1 MAHFH
6 GFTGG
11 KGGGSYANIVRE
23 KYRELDKYKSDVDES
38 KSLENFDL
46 VGRFKNAD
54 EVINYVEGE
63 FKNVIGCN
71 YMEQPKN
78 MRDPEKGRK
87 PLANLVV
94 TLPRELFDEWT
105 DGPTTKQVD
114 WYDEKT
120 DSVVKKEV
128 GLKTYERNTTP
139 EMREN
144 IRGFGAHVLDFLETQ
159 GFEKENILY
168 GMVHMDEGTPHVE
181 VGILC
186 KTQSMQSIKNADGKR
201 VKGAD
206 GKYLKAMRDTISYGN
221 AIPQKAKMRK
231 FHENF
236 DEYMAGVYG
245 KKGLILTG
253 ATKGNK
259 TAEEMREYRE
269 EQANINAQQVALRK
283 MREEAEN
290 AKQSAK
296 FSAQA
301 ELKGVMDSVKSY
313 SETVTAEVNAKSE
326 SVERASE
333 MLIARTRKM
342 VSSEVASMN
351 VQKSE
356 LASSESAIFSTSENV
371 ENTSLSVAMVSEN
384 VQSEKA
390 VQTAY
395 ASTLEHKEE
404 RLSATALALATKSA
418 EIEEKSLRADN
429 MLKKAEKEKAV
440 QTAYANTLAIT
451 SERLSATASALATRS
466 ETVEQRSIHVN
477 NVLKTATEEHEKAQE
492 HKAWVKTAL
501 ERFDSLR
508 EKANNYLSS
517 LKEWIKGEKEE
528 EEKENKRLISIAT
541 AAVMD
546 LEQSGAL
553 QSIADD
559 IRNKANEHMDNLE
572 TVVTTDPDDIAIDP
586 SQFETPEQAEKIDFS
601 QFEIKPKQNQRTL

>member
-23 KYRELDKYKSDVDES
+23 KYRELGKYKSDVDQS

-54 EVINYVEGE
+54 EVIDYVEDE
-63 FKNVIGCN
+63 FESIVGCE
-71 YMEQPKN
+71 YMKQPKN
-78 MRDPEKGRK
+78 MRDPNKGRK

-94 TLPRELFDEWT
+94 TLPRELFDAWT
-105 DGPTTKQVD
+105 DGPTTKEID

-120 DSVVKKEV
+120 DTVVKKEV
-128 GLKTYERNTTP
+128 GLKTYERNITP

-186 KTQSMQSIKNADGKR
+186 KAQSLQSVKDENGKR

-206 GKYLKAMRDTISYGN
+206 GKYLKAMQDTISYGN

-236 DEYMAGVYG
+236 DDYMAGVYG
-245 KKGLILTG
+245 KNGLILTG

-283 MREEAEN
+283 ARAEAEN
-290 AKQSAK
+290 AKQTAK
-296 FSAQA
+296 LSVQA
-301 ELKGVMDSVKSY
+301 ELKNVMDSVKAY

-333 MLIARTRKM
+333 TLVARTRELI
-342 VSSEVASMN
+342 SSEVASIN

-356 LASSESAIFSTSENV
+356 LASSESAIFSTSETV
-371 ENTSLSVAMVSEN
+371 MSTSLSVAMVSEN
-384 VQSEKA
+384 VQSEKV

-395 ASTLEHKEE
+395 AS
-404 RLSATALALATKSA
+404 ALAT
-418 EIEEKSLRADN
+418 
-429 MLKKAEKEKAV
+429 
-440 QTAYANTLAIT
+440 TG
-451 SERLSATASALATRS
+451 ERLSATASAVAMRS
-466 ETVEQRSIHVN
+466 ESVEQQSIQASN
-477 NVLKTATEEHEKAQE
+477 MLKSATEESKKAQE

-501 ERFDSLR
+501 ERFDGLR
-508 EKANNYLSS
+508 EKANSYLSN
-517 LKEWIKGEKEE
+517 LKDWIKGEKEE
-528 EEKENKRLISIAT
+528 EEKENKRIISLVT
-541 AAVMD
+541 AHIMD
-546 LEQSGAL
+546 MEQSGAL
-553 QSIADD
+553 KSIADAV
-559 IRNKANEHMDNLE
+559 REEAQEHMDNLE
-572 TVVTTDPDDIAIDP
+572 TVVSTDPNDIAIDP
-586 SQFETPEQAEKIDFS
+586 KQVETPEELDFS
-601 QFEIKPKQNQRTL
+601 QFEVKPKQNQRTF

>member
-23 KYRELDKYKSDVDES
+23 KFRELGKYKSDVDES

-63 FKNVIGCN
+63 FKDVIGCE

-78 MRDPEKGRK
+78 MRDPKKGRK

-120 DSVVKKEV
+120 DTVIKKEV
-128 GLKTYERNTTP
+128 GLKTYERNITP
-139 EMREN
+139 QMREN
-144 IRGFGAHVLDFLETQ
+144 IKGFGSHVLDFLESQ

-186 KTQSMQSIKNADGKR
+186 KAQSLQSVKGADGKR

-206 GKYLKAMRDTISYGN
+206 GKYLKAMQDTISYGN

-283 MREEAEN
+283 AREDAEN
-290 AKQSAK
+290 AKQNARLTV
-296 FSAQA
+296 QA
-301 ELKGVMDSVKSY
+301 ELKGVMDSVKTY

-326 SVERASE
+326 SIERTSE
-333 MLIARTRKM
+333 TLVARTRQLI
-342 VSSEVASMN
+342 SSEVSSLN

-371 ENTSLSVAMVSEN
+371 ENTSLSVTMVSEN
-384 VQSEKA
+384 VENEKA

-395 ASTLEHKEE
+395 ASTLATTGE
-404 RLSATALALATKSA
+404 RLNATASEVAMRSESVEQQSIQAS
-418 EIEEKSLRADN
+418 N
-429 MLKKAEKEKAV
+429 MLK
-440 QTAYANTLAIT
+440 
-451 SERLSATASALATRS
+451 S
-466 ETVEQRSIHVN
+466 
-477 NVLKTATEEHEKAQE
+477 ATEESKKAQE

-501 ERFDSLR
+501 ERFDGLR
-508 EKANNYLSS
+508 EKANSYLSN
-517 LKEWIKGEKEE
+517 LKDWIKGEKEE
-528 EEKENKRLISIAT
+528 EEKENKRIISLAT
-541 AAVMD
+541 AHIMD
-546 LEQSGAL
+546 MEQSGVL
-553 QSIADD
+553 KSIADSL
-559 IRNKANEHMDNLE
+559 KAEASEHMDNLE

-586 SQFETPEQAEKIDFS
+586 KQIEAPEELDFS
-601 QFEIKPKQNQRTL
+601 QFEVKPKQNQRTF

>member
-23 KYRELDKYKSDVDES
+23 KYRELGKYKSDVDES

-54 EVINYVEGE
+54 EVISHVEKE
-63 FKNVIGCN
+63 FESVVGCE
-71 YMEQPKN
+71 YMKQPKN
-78 MRDPEKGRK
+78 MRDPKKGRK

-94 TLPRELFDEWT
+94 TLPRELFDAWT
-105 DGPTTKQVD
+105 DGPTTKEID

-120 DSVVKKEV
+120 DTVVKKEV
-128 GLKTYERNTTP
+128 GLKTYERNITP

-144 IRGFGAHVLDFLETQ
+144 IKSFGAHVLDFLETQ

-186 KTQSMQSIKNADGKR
+186 KTQSMQSVKGEDGKR

-206 GKYLKAMRDTISYGN
+206 GKYLKAMQDTISYGN

-245 KKGLILTG
+245 KNGLILTG

-259 TAEEMREYRE
+259 TAEEMREYRA

-283 MREEAEN
+283 AREDAEN
-290 AKQSAK
+290 AKQNARLSV
-296 FSAQA
+296 QD

-326 SVERASE
+326 SIERASE
-333 MLIARTRKM
+333 TLITRTRKLI
-342 VSSEVASMN
+342 SSEVADMN
-351 VQKSE
+351 VRKSE
-356 LASSESAIFSTSENV
+356 LASSESAIFSTSEMLV
-371 ENTSLSVAMVSEN
+371 NTSLSVTMVSEN
-384 VQSEKA
+384 VENEKA

-395 ASTLEHKEE
+395 ASE
-404 RLSATALALATKSA
+404 LART
-418 EIEEKSLRADN
+418 D
-429 MLKKAEKEKAV
+429 
-440 QTAYANTLAIT
+440 
-451 SERLSATASALATRS
+451 ERLSATASALATRS
-466 ETVEQRSIHVN
+466 AEVEQKSLHAD
-477 NVLKTATEEHEKAQE
+477 NVLKQAEKEKAEAQE

-501 ERFDSLR
+501 ERFSGLR
-508 EKANNYLSS
+508 EKANSYLDS
-517 LKEWIKGEKEE
+517 LKDWIKGEKEE
-528 EEKENKRLISIAT
+528 EEKENKRIISIAT
-541 AAVMD
+541 AHIMD
-546 LEQSGAL
+546 MEQSGAL
-553 QSIADD
+553 KSIADAV
-559 IRNKANEHMDNLE
+559 REEAQEHMDNLE
-572 TVVTTDPDDIAIDP
+572 TVVSTDPNDIAIDP
-586 SQFETPEQAEKIDFS
+586 KQVETPEQAEELDFS
-601 QFEIKPKQNQRTL
+601 QFEVKPKQNQQTF

>member
-11 KGGGSYANIVRE
+11 KNGGSYANIVRE
-23 KYRELDKYKSDVDES
+23 KFRELDGYKSDVDKS

-46 VGRFKNAD
+46 VGRFKNAN
-54 EVINYVEGE
+54 EVIGYVEDE
-63 FKNVIGCN
+63 FESVIGCE
-71 YMEQPKN
+71 YMKQPKN
-78 MRDPEKGRK
+78 MRDPNKGRK

-105 DGPTTKQVD
+105 DGPTTKTVD

-120 DSVVKKEV
+120 DSVIKKEV
-128 GLKTYERNTTP
+128 GLKTYERNITP

-144 IRGFGAHVLDFLETQ
+144 IKGFGSHVLNFLESQ

-186 KTQSMQSIKNADGKR
+186 KTQSMQSVKGEDGKR

-206 GKYLKAMRDTISYGN
+206 GKYLKAMQDTISYGN

-231 FHENF
+231 FHEDF
-236 DEYMAGVYG
+236 DEYMADVYG

-259 TAEEMREYRE
+259 TAEEMREYRA
-269 EQANINAQQVALRK
+269 EQENINAQQVALRK
-283 MREEAEN
+283 AREDAEN
-290 AKQSAK
+290 AKQNARLTV
-296 FSAQA
+296 QA
-301 ELKGVMDSVKSY
+301 ELKDVMNSVKAY
-313 SETVTAEVNAKSE
+313 SETVTAEVDAKSE
-326 SVERASE
+326 SIERTSE
-333 MLIARTRKM
+333 TLVARTRQLI
-342 VSSEVASMN
+342 SSEVSSLN

-395 ASTLEHKEE
+395 ASELE
-404 RLSATALALATKSA
+404 RT
-418 EIEEKSLRADN
+418 D
-429 MLKKAEKEKAV
+429 
-440 QTAYANTLAIT
+440 
-451 SERLSATASALATRS
+451 ERLSATASALATRS
-466 ETVEQRSIHVN
+466 AEVEQKSLHADN
-477 NVLKTATEEHEKAQE
+477 MLKQAEKEKAEAQE

-501 ERFDSLR
+501 ERFAGLR
-508 EKANNYLSS
+508 EKANGYLDN
-517 LKEWIKGEKEE
+517 LKAWIKGEKEE
-528 EEKENKRLISIAT
+528 EEKENKRLISLAT
-541 AAVMD
+541 AHIMD
-546 LEQSGAL
+546 MEQSGAL
-553 QSIADD
+553 KSIADAV
-559 IRNKANEHMDNLE
+559 RKEAQEHMDNLE
-572 TVVTTDPDDIAIDP
+572 TVVSTEPNDIAIDP
-586 SQFETPEQAEKIDFS
+586 KQIETPEQAEQLDFS
-601 QFEIKPKQNQRTL
+601 QFEVKPKQNQQIL

>member
-23 KYRELDKYKSDVDES
+23 KYRELGKYKSDVDES

-54 EVINYVEGE
+54 EVINYVEDE
-63 FKNVIGCN
+63 FESVVGCK
-71 YMEQPKN
+71 YTEQAKN

-94 TLPRELFDEWT
+94 TLPRELFDQWT
-105 DGPTTKQVD
+105 DGPTTKTVD
-114 WYDEKT
+114 WYDQKT

-128 GLKTYERNTTP
+128 GLKTYERNITP

-144 IRGFGAHVLDFLETQ
+144 IRGFGAHVLDFLESQ

-186 KTQSMQSIKNADGKR
+186 KTQSMQSVKGEDGKR

-206 GKYLKAMRDTISYGN
+206 GKYLKAMQDTISYGN

-236 DEYMAGVYG
+236 DEYMANVYG

-269 EQANINAQQVALRK
+269 EQANINAQQVALCK
-283 MREEAEN
+283 AREDTEN
-290 AKQSAK
+290 AKQNARLTV
-296 FSAQA
+296 QT
-301 ELKGVMDSVKSY
+301 ELKGVMDSVKTY
-313 SETVTAEVNAKSE
+313 SETVTAEISAKSE

-333 MLIARTRKM
+333 TLITRTRKLI
-342 VSSEVASMN
+342 SSEVSRMN
-351 VQKSE
+351 IRKSE

-395 ASTLEHKEE
+395 ASTLATTGE
-404 RLSATALALATKSA
+404 RL
-418 EIEEKSLRADN
+418 N
-429 MLKKAEKEKAV
+429 
-440 QTAYANTLAIT
+440 
-451 SERLSATASALATRS
+451 ATASAVAMRS
-466 ETVEQRSIHVN
+466 ESVEQQSIQASN
-477 NVLKTATEEHEKAQE
+477 MLKSATEESKKAQE

-501 ERFDSLR
+501 ERFDGLR
-508 EKANNYLSS
+508 EKANSYLSN
-517 LKEWIKGEKEE
+517 LKDWIKGEKEE
-528 EEKENKRLISIAT
+528 EEKENKRIISLVT
-541 AAVMD
+541 AHIMD
-546 LEQSGAL
+546 MEQSGAL
-553 QSIADD
+553 KSIADSL
-559 IRNKANEHMDNLE
+559 KAEASEHMDNLE
-572 TVVTTDPDDIAIDP
+572 TVVTTNPDDIAIDP
-586 SQFETPEQAEKIDFS
+586 TQVETPEELDFS
-601 QFEIKPKQNQRTL
+601 QFEVKPKQNRQTL

>member
-23 KYRELDKYKSDVDES
+23 KYRELDGYKSDVDES

-54 EVINYVEGE
+54 EVINYVEEE
-63 FKNVIGCN
+63 FESVIGCK
-71 YMEQPKN
+71 YTEQAKN
-78 MRDPEKGRK
+78 MRDPNKGRK

-105 DGPTTKQVD
+105 DGPTTKTVD

-128 GLKTYERNTTP
+128 GLKTYERNITP

-144 IRGFGAHVLDFLETQ
+144 IKGFGSHVLDFLKSQ
-159 GFEKENILY
+159 GFEEENILY

-186 KTQSMQSIKNADGKR
+186 KTQSMQSVKDADGKR

-206 GKYLKAMRDTISYGN
+206 GKYLKSMQDTISYGN

-231 FHENF
+231 FHEDF
-236 DEYMAGVYG
+236 DEHMANVYG

-259 TAEEMREYRE
+259 TAEEMREYRK
-269 EQANINAQQVALRK
+269 EQENINAQQVALRK
-283 MREEAEN
+283 AREEAEN
-290 AKQSAK
+290 AKQTAK
-296 FSAQA
+296 LSVQA
-301 ELKGVMDSVKSY
+301 ELKDVMTSVKAY

-333 MLIARTRKM
+333 TLIARTRKA
-342 VSSEVASMN
+342 VSSEVYSLN

-356 LASSESAIFSTSENV
+356 LASSESAIFSTSETV
-371 ENTSLSVAMVSEN
+371 MNTSLSVAMVSEN

-395 ASTLEHKEE
+395 ASE
-404 RLSATALALATKSA
+404 LART
-418 EIEEKSLRADN
+418 D
-429 MLKKAEKEKAV
+429 
-440 QTAYANTLAIT
+440 
-451 SERLSATASALATRS
+451 ERLSATASALATRS
-466 ETVEQRSIHVN
+466 AEVEQKSLHAD
-477 NVLKTATEEHEKAQE
+477 NVLKHAKKEKAEAQE

-501 ERFDSLR
+501 ERFDGLR
-508 EKANNYLSS
+508 EKANSYLSN
-517 LKEWIKGEKEE
+517 LKDWIKGEKEE
-528 EEKENKRLISIAT
+528 EEKENKRIISIAT
-541 AAVMD
+541 AHIMD
-546 LEQSGAL
+546 MEQSGAL
-553 QSIADD
+553 KSIADAV
-559 IRNKANEHMDNLE
+559 REEANNHMDNLE
-572 TVVTTDPDDIAIDP
+572 TVVTTDPNDIAIDP
-586 SQFETPEQAEKIDFS
+586 KQIETPEQAEELDFS
-601 QFEIKPKQNQRTL
+601 QFEVKPKQNQRTF

>member
-11 KGGGSYANIVRE
+11 KNGGSYANIVRE
-23 KYRELDKYKSDVDES
+23 KYRELGKYKSDVDES

-54 EVINYVEGE
+54 EVINHVEKE
-63 FKNVIGCN
+63 FESVVGCE
-71 YMEQPKN
+71 YMKQPKN

-94 TLPRELFDEWT
+94 TLPRELFDAWT
-105 DGPTTKQVD
+105 DGPTTKTVD

-120 DSVVKKEV
+120 DSVIKKEV
-128 GLKTYERNTTP
+128 GLKTYERNITP

-144 IRGFGAHVLDFLETQ
+144 IKGFGSHVLDFLETQ

-186 KTQSMQSIKNADGKR
+186 KTQSMQSVKGEDGKR

-206 GKYLKAMRDTISYGN
+206 GKYLKAMQDTISYGN
-221 AIPQKAKMRK
+221 AIPQKAKMSK

-236 DEYMAGVYG
+236 DDYMANVYG

-283 MREEAEN
+283 AREDAEN
-290 AKQSAK
+290 AKKNAK
-296 FSAQA
+296 ISVQA

-313 SETVTAEVNAKSE
+313 SETVTAEVSAKSE

-333 MLIARTRKM
+333 TLVARTRELI
-342 VSSEVASMN
+342 SSEVASMN

-356 LASSESAIFSTSENV
+356 LASSERAIFSTSETV
-371 ENTSLSVAMVSEN
+371 MNTSLSVVMMSEN

-395 ASTLEHKEE
+395 GSTL
-404 RLSATALALATKSA
+404 ATAG
-418 EIEEKSLRADN
+418 
-429 MLKKAEKEKAV
+429 
-440 QTAYANTLAIT
+440 
-451 SERLSATASALATRS
+451 ERLSATASEVAMRS
-466 ETVEQRSIHVN
+466 ESVEQQSIQASN
-477 NVLKTATEEHEKAQE
+477 MLKSATEESKKAQE

-501 ERFDSLR
+501 ERFDGLR
-508 EKANNYLSS
+508 EKANSYLSN
-517 LKEWIKGEKEE
+517 LKDWIKGEKEE
-528 EEKENKRLISIAT
+528 EEKENKRIISLVT
-541 AAVMD
+541 AHIMD
-546 LEQSGAL
+546 MEQSGAL
-553 QSIADD
+553 KSIADSL
-559 IRNKANEHMDNLE
+559 KAEASEHMDNLE
-572 TVVTTDPDDIAIDP
+572 TVVTTDPNDIAIDP
-586 SQFETPEQAEKIDFS
+586 KQVEAPEELDFS
-601 QFEIKPKQNQRTL
+601 QFEVKPKQNQQTL

>member
-23 KYRELDKYKSDVDES
+23 KYRELGKYKSDVDES

-54 EVINYVEGE
+54 EVINHVEKE
-63 FKNVIGCN
+63 FESVVGCE
-71 YMEQPKN
+71 YMKQPKN
-78 MRDPEKGRK
+78 MRDPNKGRK

-105 DGPTTKQVD
+105 DGPTTKEID

-120 DSVVKKEV
+120 DTVVKKEV
-128 GLKTYERNTTP
+128 GLKTYERNITP

-144 IRGFGAHVLDFLETQ
+144 IKSFGAHVLDFLETQ

-186 KTQSMQSIKNADGKR
+186 KTQSMQSVKGEDGKR

-206 GKYLKAMRDTISYGN
+206 GKYLKAMQDTISYGN

-245 KKGLILTG
+245 KNGLILTG

-259 TAEEMREYRE
+259 TAEEMREYRA

-283 MREEAEN
+283 AREDAEN
-290 AKQSAK
+290 AKQNARLSV
-296 FSAQA
+296 QD

-326 SVERASE
+326 SIERASE
-333 MLIARTRKM
+333 TLITRTRKLI
-342 VSSEVASMN
+342 SSEVADMN
-351 VQKSE
+351 VRKSE
-356 LASSESAIFSTSENV
+356 LASSESAIFSTSETVESMHLSVVMASENV
-371 ENTSLSVAMVSEN
+371 EN
-384 VQSEKA
+384 EKA

-395 ASTLEHKEE
+395 ASTLERTE
-404 RLSATALALATKSA
+404 
-418 EIEEKSLRADN
+418 
-429 MLKKAEKEKAV
+429 
-440 QTAYANTLAIT
+440 
-451 SERLSATASALATRS
+451 ERLSATASALATKS
-466 ETVEQRSIHVN
+466 AEVEQKSLHAD
-477 NVLKTATEEHEKAQE
+477 NVLKQAEKEKAEAQE
-492 HKAWVKTAL
+492 HKTWVKTAL
-501 ERFDSLR
+501 ERFDGLR
-508 EKANNYLSS
+508 EKANGYLDS
-517 LKEWIKGEKEE
+517 LKDWIKGEKEE
-528 EEKENKRLISIAT
+528 EEKENKRLISLAT
-541 AAVMD
+541 AHIMD
-546 LEQSGAL
+546 MEQSGVL
-553 QSIADD
+553 KSIADAV
-559 IRNKANEHMDNLE
+559 REEAQEHMDNLE
-572 TVVTTDPDDIAIDP
+572 TVVTTDPDDIVIDP
-586 SQFETPEQAEKIDFS
+586 KQIETPEQAEQLDFS
-601 QFEIKPKQNQRTL
+601 QFEVKPKQNQQIL

>member
-23 KYRELDKYKSDVDES
+23 KYRELDGYKSDVDQS

-54 EVINYVEGE
+54 EVISYVENE
-63 FKNVIGCN
+63 FESVVGCE
-71 YMEQPKN
+71 YMKQPKN
-78 MRDPEKGRK
+78 MRDPNKGRK

-94 TLPRELFDEWT
+94 TLPRELFDAWT
-105 DGPTTKQVD
+105 DGPTTKEID

-120 DSVVKKEV
+120 DTVVKKEV

-144 IRGFGAHVLDFLETQ
+144 IKGFGSHVLNFLESQ

-186 KTQSMQSIKNADGKR
+186 KTQSMQSVKDADGKR

-206 GKYLKAMRDTISYGN
+206 GKYLKSMQDTISYGN

-231 FHENF
+231 FHEDF
-236 DEYMAGVYG
+236 DEYMSNVYG

-283 MREEAEN
+283 AREDAEN
-290 AKQSAK
+290 AKQNAK
-296 FSAQA
+296 LSVQA
-301 ELKGVMDSVKSY
+301 ELKDVMTSVKAY

-333 MLIARTRKM
+333 TLIARTRKA
-342 VSSEVASMN
+342 VSSEVASLN

-356 LASSESAIFSTSENV
+356 LASSESAIFSTSETV
-371 ENTSLSVAMVSEN
+371 MNTSLSVAMVSEN

-395 ASTLEHKEE
+395 ASE
-404 RLSATALALATKSA
+404 LART
-418 EIEEKSLRADN
+418 D
-429 MLKKAEKEKAV
+429 
-440 QTAYANTLAIT
+440 
-451 SERLSATASALATRS
+451 ERLSATASALATRS
-466 ETVEQRSIHVN
+466 AEVEQKSLHAD
-477 NVLKTATEEHEKAQE
+477 NVLKQAKKEKAEAQE

-501 ERFDSLR
+501 ERFDGLR
-508 EKANNYLSS
+508 EKANSYLSN
-517 LKEWIKGEKEE
+517 LKDWIKGEKEE
-528 EEKENKRLISIAT
+528 EEKENKRIISIAT
-541 AAVMD
+541 AHIMD
-546 LEQSGAL
+546 MEQSGAL
-553 QSIADD
+553 KSIADAV
-559 IRNKANEHMDNLE
+559 REEANNHMDNLE
-572 TVVTTDPDDIAIDP
+572 TVVSTDPNDIAIDP
-586 SQFETPEQAEKIDFS
+586 KQIETPEQAEELDFS
-601 QFEIKPKQNQRTL
+601 QFEVKPKQNQRTL

>member
-11 KGGGSYANIVRE
+11 KNGGSYANIVKE
-23 KYRELDKYKSDVDES
+23 KFRELGKYKSDVDES

-54 EVINYVEGE
+54 EVISYVENE
-63 FKNVIGCN
+63 FESVVGCE
-71 YMEQPKN
+71 YMKQPKN

-94 TLPRELFDEWT
+94 TLPRELFDQWT
-105 DGPTTKQVD
+105 DGPTTKTVD

-128 GLKTYERNTTP
+128 GLKTYERNITP
-139 EMREN
+139 QMREN
-144 IRGFGAHVLDFLETQ
+144 IKGFGSHVLDFLKSQ
-159 GFEKENILY
+159 GFEEENILY

-186 KTQSMQSIKNADGKR
+186 KTQSMQSVKDADGKR

-206 GKYLKAMRDTISYGN
+206 GKYLKAMQDTISYGN

-245 KKGLILTG
+245 KNGLILTG

-259 TAEEMREYRE
+259 TAEEMREYRA

-283 MREEAEN
+283 AREDAEN
-290 AKQSAK
+290 AKANAK
-296 FSAQA
+296 ISVQA

-326 SVERASE
+326 SIERASE
-333 MLIARTRKM
+333 TLITRTRKLI
-342 VSSEVASMN
+342 SSEVADMN
-351 VQKSE
+351 VRKSE

-371 ENTSLSVAMVSEN
+371 MNTSLSVAMLSEN

-395 ASTLEHKEE
+395 ASTL
-404 RLSATALALATKSA
+404 ATAG
-418 EIEEKSLRADN
+418 
-429 MLKKAEKEKAV
+429 
-440 QTAYANTLAIT
+440 
-451 SERLSATASALATRS
+451 ERLSATASEVALRS
-466 ETVEQRSIHVN
+466 ESVEQQSIQASN
-477 NVLKTATEEHEKAQE
+477 MLKSATEESKKAQE

-501 ERFDSLR
+501 ERFDGLR
-508 EKANNYLSS
+508 EKANGYLDS
-517 LKEWIKGEKEE
+517 LKAWIKGEKEE
-528 EEKENKRLISIAT
+528 EEKENKRLISLAT
-541 AAVMD
+541 AHIMD
-546 LEQSGAL
+546 MEQSGAL
-553 QSIADD
+553 KSIADAV
-559 IRNKANEHMDNLE
+559 RAEANEHMDNLE
-572 TVVTTDPDDIAIDP
+572 TVVTTDPNDIVIDP
-586 SQFETPEQAEKIDFS
+586 TQFETPDDVEKIDFS
-601 QFEIKPKQNQRTL
+601 NFEIKPKQNQNTL

>member
-11 KGGGSYANIVRE
+11 KNGGSYANIVRE
-23 KYRELDKYKSDVDES
+23 KYRELDGYKSDVDES

-54 EVINYVEGE
+54 EVISYVENE
-63 FKNVIGCN
+63 FESVVGCE
-71 YMEQPKN
+71 YMKQPKN
-78 MRDPEKGRK
+78 MRDPNKGRK

-94 TLPRELFDEWT
+94 TLPRELFDAWT
-105 DGPTTKQVD
+105 DGPTTKEID

-128 GLKTYERNTTP
+128 GLKTYERNITP

-144 IRGFGAHVLDFLETQ
+144 IKGFGSHVLNFLESQ
-159 GFEKENILY
+159 GFEKDNILY

-186 KTQSMQSIKNADGKR
+186 KTQSMQSVKGEDGKR

-206 GKYLKAMRDTISYGN
+206 GKYLKSMQDTISYGN

-231 FHENF
+231 FHEDF
-236 DEYMAGVYG
+236 DEYMANVYG

-283 MREEAEN
+283 AREEAEN
-290 AKQSAK
+290 AKQNARLNV
-296 FSAQA
+296 QA
-301 ELKGVMDSVKSY
+301 ELKGVMDSVKAY

-333 MLIARTRKM
+333 TLVARTRELI
-342 VSSEVASMN
+342 SSEVASMD

-356 LASSESAIFSTSENV
+356 LASSESAIFSTSEMLV
-371 ENTSLSVAMVSEN
+371 NTSLSVDVVSEN

-395 ASTLEHKEE
+395 ASTL
-404 RLSATALALATKSA
+404 AT
-418 EIEEKSLRADN
+418 
-429 MLKKAEKEKAV
+429 
-440 QTAYANTLAIT
+440 T
-451 SERLSATASALATRS
+451 SERLSATASAVAMRS
-466 ETVEQRSIHVN
+466 ESVEQQSIQASN
-477 NVLKTATEEHEKAQE
+477 MLKSATEESKKAQE
-492 HKAWVKTAL
+492 HKAWMKTAL
-501 ERFDSLR
+501 ERFDGLR
-508 EKANNYLSS
+508 EKANSYLSN
-517 LKEWIKGEKEE
+517 LKDWIKGEKEE
-528 EEKENKRLISIAT
+528 EEKENKRIISLAT
-541 AAVMD
+541 AHIMD
-546 LEQSGAL
+546 MEQSGVL
-553 QSIADD
+553 KSIADSL
-559 IRNKANEHMDNLE
+559 KAEASEHMDNLE

-586 SQFETPEQAEKIDFS
+586 KQVEAPEELDFS
-601 QFEIKPKQNQRTL
+601 QFEVKPKQNQRTF

>member
-11 KGGGSYANIVRE
+11 KNGGSYANIVRE
-23 KYRELDKYKSDVDES
+23 KYRELGKYKSDVDES

-54 EVINYVEGE
+54 EVISYVEDE
-63 FKNVIGCN
+63 FESVIGCE
-71 YMEQPKN
+71 YMKQPKN

-94 TLPRELFDEWT
+94 TLPRELFDQWT
-105 DGPTTKQVD
+105 DGPTTKTVD
-114 WYDEKT
+114 WYDQKT
-120 DSVVKKEV
+120 DSVIKKEV
-128 GLKTYERNTTP
+128 GLKTYERNITP

-159 GFEKENILY
+159 GFDKENVLY

-186 KTQSMQSIKNADGKR
+186 KTQSLQSVKGADGKR

-206 GKYLKAMRDTISYGN
+206 GKYLKSMQDTISYGN

-231 FHENF
+231 FHEDF
-236 DEYMAGVYG
+236 DEYMANVYG

-283 MREEAEN
+283 AREEAEN
-290 AKQSAK
+290 AKQTAK
-296 FSAQA
+296 LSVQA
-301 ELKGVMDSVKSY
+301 ELKDVMNSVKTY

-326 SVERASE
+326 SVERTSE
-333 MLIARTRKM
+333 TLIARTRQLM
-342 VSSEVASMN
+342 SSEVASIN

-371 ENTSLSVAMVSEN
+371 ENTSLSVAVVSEN
-384 VQSEKA
+384 VENEKA

-395 ASTLEHKEE
+395 ASE
-404 RLSATALALATKSA
+404 LART
-418 EIEEKSLRADN
+418 D
-429 MLKKAEKEKAV
+429 
-440 QTAYANTLAIT
+440 
-451 SERLSATASALATRS
+451 ERLSATASALATRS
-466 ETVEQRSIHVN
+466 AEVEQKSLHAD
-477 NVLKTATEEHEKAQE
+477 NVLKQAEKEKAEAQE
-492 HKAWVKTAL
+492 HKTWVKTAL
-501 ERFDSLR
+501 ERFDGLR
-508 EKANNYLSS
+508 EKANSYLDS
-517 LKEWIKGEKEE
+517 LKDWIKGEKKE
-528 EEKENKRLISIAT
+528 EEKENKRIISLVT
-541 AAVMD
+541 AHIMD
-546 LEQSGAL
+546 MEQSGAL
-553 QSIADD
+553 KSIADSL
-559 IRNKANEHMDNLE
+559 KAEASEHMDNLE
-572 TVVTTDPDDIAIDP
+572 TVVTTDPNDIAIDP
-586 SQFETPEQAEKIDFS
+586 TQVETPEDLDFS
-601 QFEIKPKQNQRTL
+601 QFEVKPKQNQRTF

>member
-11 KGGGSYANIVRE
+11 KNGGSYANIVRE
-23 KYRELDKYKSDVDES
+23 KYRELDGYKSDVDQS

-54 EVINYVEGE
+54 EVISYVENE
-63 FKNVIGCN
+63 FESVVGCE
-71 YMEQPKN
+71 YMKQPKN
-78 MRDPEKGRK
+78 MRDPNKGRK

-94 TLPRELFDEWT
+94 TLPRELFDAWT

-120 DSVVKKEV
+120 DTVVKKEV
-128 GLKTYERNTTP
+128 GLKTYERNITP
-139 EMREN
+139 QMREN
-144 IRGFGAHVLDFLETQ
+144 IKGFGSHVLDFLETQ

-186 KTQSMQSIKNADGKR
+186 KTQSMQSVKGEDGKR

-206 GKYLKAMRDTISYGN
+206 GKYLKSMQDTISYGN

-236 DEYMAGVYG
+236 DEYMSNVYG

-283 MREEAEN
+283 AREDAEN
-290 AKQSAK
+290 AKQNARLTV
-296 FSAQA
+296 QA
-301 ELKGVMDSVKSY
+301 ELKGVMDSVKAY

-326 SVERASE
+326 SVERTNE
-333 MLIARTRKM
+333 TLITRTRELI
-342 VSSEVASMN
+342 SSEVASMN
-351 VQKSE
+351 IQKSE
-356 LASSESAIFSTSENV
+356 LASSESAIFSTSEMLV
-371 ENTSLSVAMVSEN
+371 NTSLSVTMVSEN
-384 VQSEKA
+384 VENEKA

-395 ASTLEHKEE
+395 ASE
-404 RLSATALALATKSA
+404 LART
-418 EIEEKSLRADN
+418 D
-429 MLKKAEKEKAV
+429 
-440 QTAYANTLAIT
+440 
-451 SERLSATASALATRS
+451 ERLSATASALATRS
-466 ETVEQRSIHVN
+466 AEVEQKSLHAD
-477 NVLKTATEEHEKAQE
+477 NVLKQAEKEKAEAQE

-501 ERFDSLR
+501 ERFSGLR
-508 EKANNYLSS
+508 EKANSYLDS
-517 LKEWIKGEKEE
+517 LKDWIKGEKEE
-528 EEKENKRLISIAT
+528 EEKENKRIISIAT
-541 AAVMD
+541 AHIMD
-546 LEQSGAL
+546 MEQSGAL
-553 QSIADD
+553 KSIADAV
-559 IRNKANEHMDNLE
+559 REEAQEHMNNLE
-572 TVVTTDPDDIAIDP
+572 TVVSTDPNDIAIDP
-586 SQFETPEQAEKIDFS
+586 KQVETPEQAEELDFS
-601 QFEIKPKQNQRTL
+601 QFEVKPKQNQRTF

>member
-23 KYRELDKYKSDVDES
+23 KYRELGKYKSDVDES

-54 EVINYVEGE
+54 EVINYVEEE
-63 FKNVIGCN
+63 FESVIGCK
-71 YMEQPKN
+71 YTEQPKN
-78 MRDPEKGRK
+78 MRDPEKGRM

-94 TLPRELFDEWT
+94 TLPRELFDQWT
-105 DGPTTKQVD
+105 DGPTTKEID

-120 DSVVKKEV
+120 DTVIKKEV
-128 GLKTYERNTTP
+128 GLKTYERNITP

-144 IRGFGAHVLDFLETQ
+144 IRGFGSHVLDFLETQ
-159 GFEKENILY
+159 GFDKENILY

-186 KTQSMQSIKNADGKR
+186 KTQSMQAVKDADGKR

-206 GKYLKAMRDTISYGN
+206 GKYLKSMQDTISYGN

-236 DEYMAGVYG
+236 DEYMANVYG

-259 TAEEMREYRE
+259 TAEEMREYRA

-283 MREEAEN
+283 AREDAEN
-290 AKQSAK
+290 AKANAQLSV
-296 FSAQA
+296 QA

-313 SETVTAEVNAKSE
+313 SETVTAEVSAKSE

-333 MLIARTRKM
+333 TLITRTRKLI
-342 VSSEVASMN
+342 SSEVASMN

-356 LASSESAIFSTSENV
+356 LASSESAIFSTSQTV
-371 ENTSLSVAMVSEN
+371 ENASLSVNMMSET

-395 ASTLEHKEE
+395 ASTLERTGE
-404 RLSATALALATKSA
+404 RL
-418 EIEEKSLRADN
+418 N
-429 MLKKAEKEKAV
+429 
-440 QTAYANTLAIT
+440 
-451 SERLSATASALATRS
+451 ATASALATRS
-466 ETVEQRSIHVN
+466 AEVEQKSLHAD
-477 NVLKTATEEHEKAQE
+477 NVLKQAEKEKAEAQE

-501 ERFDSLR
+501 ERFNGLR
-508 EKANNYLSS
+508 EKANSYLDS
-517 LKEWIKGEKEE
+517 LKDWIKGEKEE
-528 EEKENKRLISIAT
+528 EEKENKRLISLAT
-541 AAVMD
+541 AHIMD
-546 LEQSGAL
+546 MEQSGAL
-553 QSIADD
+553 KSIADAV
-559 IRNKANEHMDNLE
+559 REEAQEHMDNLE
-572 TVVTTDPDDIAIDP
+572 TVVSTEPNDIAIDP
-586 SQFETPEQAEKIDFS
+586 KQIETPEQAEELDFS
-601 QFEIKPKQNQRTL
+601 QFEVKPKQNQRTF

>member
-23 KYRELDKYKSDVDES
+23 KYRELNNYKSDVDKN

-54 EVINYVEGE
+54 EVISYVEDE
-63 FKNVIGCN
+63 FESVIGCE
-71 YMEQPKN
+71 YMKQPKN
-78 MRDPEKGRK
+78 MRDPNKGRK

-94 TLPRELFDEWT
+94 TLPRELFDAWT

-120 DSVVKKEV
+120 DSVIKKEV
-128 GLKTYERNTTP
+128 GLKTYERNITP

-144 IRGFGAHVLDFLETQ
+144 IKGFGSHVLDFLESQ

-186 KTQSMQSIKNADGKR
+186 KTQSLQSVKGEDGKR

-206 GKYLKAMRDTISYGN
+206 GKYLKAMQDTISYGN

-231 FHENF
+231 FHEDF

-245 KKGLILTG
+245 KNGLILTG

-283 MREEAEN
+283 AREEAEN
-290 AKQSAK
+290 AKANAQLSV
-296 FSAQA
+296 QA
-301 ELKGVMDSVKSY
+301 ELKDVMNSVKAY

-326 SVERASE
+326 SIERASE
-333 MLIARTRKM
+333 TLITRTRKLI
-342 VSSEVASMN
+342 SSEVADMN
-351 VQKSE
+351 VRKSE

-371 ENTSLSVAMVSEN
+371 ESMRLSVAMASEN
-384 VQSEKA
+384 VENEKA

-395 ASTLEHKEE
+395 ASE
-404 RLSATALALATKSA
+404 LAHT
-418 EIEEKSLRADN
+418 D
-429 MLKKAEKEKAV
+429 
-440 QTAYANTLAIT
+440 
-451 SERLSATASALATRS
+451 ERLSATASALATRS
-466 ETVEQRSIHVN
+466 AEVEQKSLHAD
-477 NVLKTATEEHEKAQE
+477 NVLKKAEKEKAEAQE

-501 ERFDSLR
+501 ERFDGLR
-508 EKANNYLSS
+508 EKANSYLSN
-517 LKEWIKGEKEE
+517 LKDWIKGEKEE
-528 EEKENKRLISIAT
+528 EEKETKRLISIAT
-541 AAVMD
+541 AHIMD
-546 LEQSGAL
+546 MEQSGAL
-553 QSIADD
+553 KSIADAV
-559 IRNKANEHMDNLE
+559 REEAQEHMDNLE
-572 TVVTTDPDDIAIDP
+572 TVVSTEPNDIAIDP
-586 SQFETPEQAEKIDFS
+586 KQIETPEQAEELDFS
-601 QFEIKPKQNQRTL
+601 QFEVKPKQKQQTL

>member
-23 KYRELDKYKSDVDES
+23 KYRELGKYKSDVDES

-54 EVINYVEGE
+54 EVISYVENE
-63 FKNVIGCN
+63 FESVVGCE
-71 YMEQPKN
+71 YMKQPKN
-78 MRDPEKGRK
+78 MRDPNKGRK

-94 TLPRELFDEWT
+94 TLPRELFDAWT
-105 DGPTTKQVD
+105 DGPTTKEID

-120 DSVVKKEV
+120 DTVVKKEV
-128 GLKTYERNTTP
+128 GLKTYERNITP

-144 IRGFGAHVLDFLETQ
+144 IKGFGSHVLNFLESQ

-186 KTQSMQSIKNADGKR
+186 KAQSLQSVKDENGKR

-206 GKYLKAMRDTISYGN
+206 GKYLKAMQDTISYGN

-231 FHENF
+231 FHEDF

-245 KKGLILTG
+245 KNGLILTG

-283 MREEAEN
+283 AREEAEN
-290 AKQSAK
+290 AKANAQLSV
-296 FSAQA
+296 QA
-301 ELKGVMDSVKSY
+301 ELKDVMNSVKAY

-326 SVERASE
+326 SIERASE
-333 MLIARTRKM
+333 TLITRTRKLI
-342 VSSEVASMN
+342 SSEVADMN
-351 VQKSE
+351 VRKSE

-371 ENTSLSVAMVSEN
+371 ESMRLSVVMASEN
-384 VQSEKA
+384 VENEKA

-395 ASTLEHKEE
+395 ASE
-404 RLSATALALATKSA
+404 LAHT
-418 EIEEKSLRADN
+418 D
-429 MLKKAEKEKAV
+429 
-440 QTAYANTLAIT
+440 
-451 SERLSATASALATRS
+451 ERLSATASALATRS
-466 ETVEQRSIHVN
+466 VEVEQKNLHAD
-477 NVLKTATEEHEKAQE
+477 NVLKQAEKEKAEAQE
-492 HKAWVKTAL
+492 HKAWVKMAL
-501 ERFDSLR
+501 ERFDGLR
-508 EKANNYLSS
+508 EKANGYLDN
-517 LKEWIKGEKEE
+517 LKAWIKGEKEE
-528 EEKENKRLISIAT
+528 EEKETKRLISIAT
-541 AAVMD
+541 AHIMD
-546 LEQSGAL
+546 MEQSGAL
-553 QSIADD
+553 KSIADAV
-559 IRNKANEHMDNLE
+559 REEAQEHMDNLE
-572 TVVTTDPDDIAIDP
+572 TVVSTEPNDIAIDLK
-586 SQFETPEQAEKIDFS
+586 QIETSEQAEELDFS
-601 QFEIKPKQNQRTL
+601 QFEVKPKQNQRTF

>member
-11 KGGGSYANIVRE
+11 KNGGSYANIVRE
-23 KYRELDKYKSDVDES
+23 KYRELDGYKSDVDQS

-54 EVINYVEGE
+54 EVISYVENE
-63 FKNVIGCN
+63 FESVVGCE
-71 YMEQPKN
+71 YMKQPKN
-78 MRDPEKGRK
+78 MRDPNKGRK

-94 TLPRELFDEWT
+94 TLPRELFDAWT

-120 DSVVKKEV
+120 DTVVKKEV
-128 GLKTYERNTTP
+128 GLKTYERNITP
-139 EMREN
+139 QMREN
-144 IRGFGAHVLDFLETQ
+144 IKGFGSHVLDFLETQ

-186 KTQSMQSIKNADGKR
+186 KTQSMQSVKGEDGKR

-206 GKYLKAMRDTISYGN
+206 GKYLKSMQDTISYGN

-236 DEYMAGVYG
+236 DEYMSNVYG

-283 MREEAEN
+283 AREDAEN
-290 AKQSAK
+290 AKQNARLTV
-296 FSAQA
+296 QA
-301 ELKGVMDSVKSY
+301 ELKGVMDSVKAY

-326 SVERASE
+326 SVERTSE
-333 MLIARTRKM
+333 TLITRTRELI
-342 VSSEVASMN
+342 SSEVASMN
-351 VQKSE
+351 IQKSE
-356 LASSESAIFSTSENV
+356 LASSESAIFSTSEMLV
-371 ENTSLSVAMVSEN
+371 NTSLSVTMVSEN
-384 VQSEKA
+384 VENENA

-395 ASTLEHKEE
+395 ASE
-404 RLSATALALATKSA
+404 LART
-418 EIEEKSLRADN
+418 D
-429 MLKKAEKEKAV
+429 
-440 QTAYANTLAIT
+440 
-451 SERLSATASALATRS
+451 ERLSATASALATRS
-466 ETVEQRSIHVN
+466 AEVEQKSLHAD
-477 NVLKTATEEHEKAQE
+477 NVLKQAEKEKAEAQE

-501 ERFDSLR
+501 ERFSGLR
-508 EKANNYLSS
+508 EKANSYLDS
-517 LKEWIKGEKEE
+517 LKDWIKGEKEE
-528 EEKENKRLISIAT
+528 EEKENKRIISIAT
-541 AAVMD
+541 AHIMD
-546 LEQSGAL
+546 MEQSGAL
-553 QSIADD
+553 KSIADAV
-559 IRNKANEHMDNLE
+559 REEAQEHMDNLE
-572 TVVTTDPDDIAIDP
+572 TVVSTDPNDIAIDP
-586 SQFETPEQAEKIDFS
+586 KQVETPEQAEELDFS
-601 QFEIKPKQNQRTL
+601 QFEVKPKQNQRTF

>member
-23 KYRELDKYKSDVDES
+23 KYRELDGYKSDVDQS

-54 EVINYVEGE
+54 EVINYVEEE
-63 FKNVIGCN
+63 FESVIGCK
-71 YMEQPKN
+71 YTEQPKN
-78 MRDPEKGRK
+78 MRDPNKGRK

-94 TLPRELFDEWT
+94 TLPRELFDAWT

-120 DSVVKKEV
+120 DSVIKKEV
-128 GLKTYERNTTP
+128 GLKTYERNITP
-139 EMREN
+139 QMREN

-159 GFEKENILY
+159 GFDKENILY

-186 KTQSMQSIKNADGKR
+186 KTQSMQSVKGEDGKR

-206 GKYLKAMRDTISYGN
+206 GKYLKAMQDTISYGN
-221 AIPQKAKMRK
+221 AIPQKAKMSK

-236 DEYMAGVYG
+236 DEYMANVYG

-283 MREEAEN
+283 AREDAEN
-290 AKQSAK
+290 AKANAQLSV
-296 FSAQA
+296 QA
-301 ELKGVMDSVKSY
+301 ELKGVMDSVKAY
-313 SETVTAEVNAKSE
+313 SETVTAEVSAKSE

-333 MLIARTRKM
+333 TLITRTRKLI
-342 VSSEVASMN
+342 SSEVASMN

-356 LASSESAIFSTSENV
+356 LASSESMISSTSQTV
-371 ENTSLSVAMVSEN
+371 ENTSLSVVLMSET

-390 VQTAY
+390 VQTEY
-395 ASTLEHKEE
+395 ASTLATADE
-404 RLSATALALATKSA
+404 RLSATATAVAMRSESVEQQSIHA
-418 EIEEKSLRADN
+418 SN
-429 MLKKAEKEKAV
+429 MLK
-440 QTAYANTLAIT
+440 
-451 SERLSATASALATRS
+451 S
-466 ETVEQRSIHVN
+466 
-477 NVLKTATEEHEKAQE
+477 ATEESKKAQE

-501 ERFDSLR
+501 ERFDGLR
-508 EKANNYLSS
+508 EKANSYLSN
-517 LKEWIKGEKEE
+517 LKDWIKGEKEE
-528 EEKENKRLISIAT
+528 EEKENKRIISLVT
-541 AAVMD
+541 AHIMD
-546 LEQSGAL
+546 MEQSGAL
-553 QSIADD
+553 KSIADSL
-559 IRNKANEHMDNLE
+559 KAEASEHMDNLE
-572 TVVTTDPDDIAIDP
+572 TVVTTDPNDIAIDP
-586 SQFETPEQAEKIDFS
+586 KQVEAPEELDFS
-601 QFEIKPKQNQRTL
+601 QFEVKPKQNQQTL

>member
-11 KGGGSYANIVRE
+11 KNGGSYANIVRE
-23 KYRELDKYKSDVDES
+23 KYRELDGYKSDVDQS

-54 EVINYVEGE
+54 EVISYVENE
-63 FKNVIGCN
+63 FESVVGCE
-71 YMEQPKN
+71 YMKQPKN
-78 MRDPEKGRK
+78 MRDPNKGRK

-94 TLPRELFDEWT
+94 TLPRELFDAWT

-120 DSVVKKEV
+120 DTVVKKEV
-128 GLKTYERNTTP
+128 GLKTYERNITP
-139 EMREN
+139 QMREN
-144 IRGFGAHVLDFLETQ
+144 IKGFGSHVLDFLETQ

-186 KTQSMQSIKNADGKR
+186 KTQSMQSVKGEDGKR

-206 GKYLKAMRDTISYGN
+206 GKYLKSMQDTISYGN

-236 DEYMAGVYG
+236 DEYMSNVYG

-283 MREEAEN
+283 AREDAEN
-290 AKQSAK
+290 AKQNARLTV
-296 FSAQA
+296 QA
-301 ELKGVMDSVKSY
+301 ELKGMMDSVKAY

-326 SVERASE
+326 SVERTSE
-333 MLIARTRKM
+333 TLITRTRELI
-342 VSSEVASMN
+342 SSEVASMN
-351 VQKSE
+351 IQKSE
-356 LASSESAIFSTSENV
+356 LASSESAIFSTSEMLV
-371 ENTSLSVAMVSEN
+371 NTSLSVTMVSEN
-384 VQSEKA
+384 VENEKA

-395 ASTLEHKEE
+395 AGE
-404 RLSATALALATKSA
+404 LART
-418 EIEEKSLRADN
+418 D
-429 MLKKAEKEKAV
+429 
-440 QTAYANTLAIT
+440 
-451 SERLSATASALATRS
+451 ERLSATASALATRS
-466 ETVEQRSIHVN
+466 AEVEQKSLHAD
-477 NVLKTATEEHEKAQE
+477 NVLKQAEKEKAEAQE

-501 ERFDSLR
+501 ERFSGLR
-508 EKANNYLSS
+508 EKANSYLDS
-517 LKEWIKGEKEE
+517 LKDWIKGEKEE
-528 EEKENKRLISIAT
+528 EEKENKRIISIAT
-541 AAVMD
+541 AHIMD
-546 LEQSGAL
+546 MEQSGAL
-553 QSIADD
+553 KSIADAV
-559 IRNKANEHMDNLE
+559 REEAQEHMDNLE
-572 TVVTTDPDDIAIDP
+572 TVVSTDPNDIAIDP
-586 SQFETPEQAEKIDFS
+586 KQVETPAQAEELDFS
-601 QFEIKPKQNQRTL
+601 QFEVKPKQNQRTY

>member
-11 KGGGSYANIVRE
+11 KNGGSYANIVRE
-23 KYRELDKYKSDVDES
+23 KFRELDGYKSDVDQS

-54 EVINYVEGE
+54 EVINHVEKE
-63 FKNVIGCN
+63 FESVVGCE
-71 YMEQPKN
+71 YMKQPKN
-78 MRDPEKGRK
+78 MRDPDKGRK

-94 TLPRELFDEWT
+94 TLPRELFDQWT

-120 DSVVKKEV
+120 DTVVKKEV
-128 GLKTYERNTTP
+128 GLKTYERNITP

-159 GFEKENILY
+159 GFEKENVLY

-186 KTQSMQSIKNADGKR
+186 KTQSMQSVKDENGKR

-206 GKYLKAMRDTISYGN
+206 GKYLKSMQDTISYGN

-236 DEYMAGVYG
+236 DEYMANVYG

-259 TAEEMREYRE
+259 TAEEMREYRA

-283 MREEAEN
+283 AREDAEN
-290 AKQSAK
+290 AKQNAK
-296 FSAQA
+296 ISVQA
-301 ELKGVMDSVKSY
+301 ELKDVMNSVKAY

-333 MLIARTRKM
+333 TLITRTRELI
-342 VSSEVASMN
+342 SSEVASMD
-351 VQKSE
+351 VRKSE
-356 LASSESAIFSTSENV
+356 LASSERAIFSTSETV
-371 ENTSLSVAMVSEN
+371 MNTSLSVVMASEN

-395 ASTLEHKEE
+395 ASTLATAGE
-404 RLSATALALATKSA
+404 RL
-418 EIEEKSLRADN
+418 N
-429 MLKKAEKEKAV
+429 
-440 QTAYANTLAIT
+440 
-451 SERLSATASALATRS
+451 ATASALATRS
-466 ETVEQRSIHVN
+466 AEVEQKSLHAD
-477 NVLKTATEEHEKAQE
+477 NVLKQAEKEKAEAQE
-492 HKAWVKTAL
+492 HKTWVKTAL
-501 ERFDSLR
+501 ERFDGLR
-508 EKANNYLSS
+508 EKANSYLDS
-517 LKEWIKGEKEE
+517 LKDWIKGEKEE
-528 EEKENKRLISIAT
+528 EEKENKRLISLAT
-541 AAVMD
+541 AHIMD
-546 LEQSGAL
+546 MEQSGAL
-553 QSIADD
+553 KSIADAV
-559 IRNKANEHMDNLE
+559 REEAQEHMNNLE
-572 TVVTTDPDDIAIDP
+572 TVVTTDPNDIVIDP
-586 SQFETPEQAEKIDFS
+586 KQIETPEQVEELDFS
-601 QFEIKPKQNQRTL
+601 QFEVKPKQNQRTF

>member
-23 KYRELDKYKSDVDES
+23 KYRELDGYKSDVDQS

-54 EVINYVEGE
+54 EVISYVENE
-63 FKNVIGCN
+63 FESVVGCE
-71 YMEQPKN
+71 YMKQPKN
-78 MRDPEKGRK
+78 MRDPKKGRK

-105 DGPTTKQVD
+105 DGPTTKTVD

-128 GLKTYERNTTP
+128 GLKTYERNITP

-159 GFEKENILY
+159 GFEKDNVLY

-186 KTQSMQSIKNADGKR
+186 KTQSMQSVKDENGKR
-201 VKGAD
+201 IKGAD
-206 GKYLKAMRDTISYGN
+206 GKYFKSMQDTISYGN

-236 DEYMAGVYG
+236 DEYMANVYG

-283 MREEAEN
+283 AREEAEN
-290 AKQSAK
+290 AKQNARLTV
-296 FSAQA
+296 QA
-301 ELKGVMDSVKSY
+301 ELKDVMDSVKTY

-326 SVERASE
+326 SIERTSE
-333 MLIARTRKM
+333 TLVARTRQLI
-342 VSSEVASMN
+342 SSEVSSLN

-356 LASSESAIFSTSENV
+356 LVSSESAIFSTSEMLV
-371 ENTSLSVAMVSEN
+371 NTSLSVTMVSEN
-384 VQSEKA
+384 VENEKA

-395 ASTLEHKEE
+395 ASTL
-404 RLSATALALATKSA
+404 ATTG
-418 EIEEKSLRADN
+418 
-429 MLKKAEKEKAV
+429 
-440 QTAYANTLAIT
+440 
-451 SERLSATASALATRS
+451 ERLSATASAVAMRS
-466 ETVEQRSIHVN
+466 ESVEQQSIQASN
-477 NVLKTATEEHEKAQE
+477 MLKSATEESKKAQE

-501 ERFDSLR
+501 ERFDGLR
-508 EKANNYLSS
+508 EKANSYLSN
-517 LKEWIKGEKEE
+517 LKDWIKGEKEE
-528 EEKENKRLISIAT
+528 EEKENKRIISLAT
-541 AAVMD
+541 AHIMD
-546 LEQSGAL
+546 MEQSGVL
-553 QSIADD
+553 KSIADSL
-559 IRNKANEHMDNLE
+559 KAEASEHMDNLE

-586 SQFETPEQAEKIDFS
+586 KQIEAPEELDFS
-601 QFEIKPKQNQRTL
+601 QFEVKPKQNQQIL

>member
-11 KGGGSYANIVRE
+11 KNGGSYANIVRE
-23 KYRELDKYKSDVDES
+23 KFRELDGYKSDVDQS

-54 EVINYVEGE
+54 EVINYVEDE
-63 FKNVIGCN
+63 FESVIGCK
-71 YMEQPKN
+71 YTEQPKN
-78 MRDPEKGRK
+78 MRDPNKGRK

-94 TLPRELFDEWT
+94 TLPRELFDQWT
-105 DGPTTKQVD
+105 DGPTTKEID

-120 DSVVKKEV
+120 DTVVKKEV
-128 GLKTYERNTTP
+128 GLKTYERNITP

-144 IRGFGAHVLDFLETQ
+144 IKGFGSHVLDFLKSQ
-159 GFEKENILY
+159 GFEEENILY

-181 VGILC
+181 IGILC
-186 KTQSMQSIKNADGKR
+186 KAQSLQSVKGADGKR

-206 GKYLKAMRDTISYGN
+206 GKYLKAMQDTISYGN

-283 MREEAEN
+283 AREEAEN
-290 AKQSAK
+290 AKQTAK
-296 FSAQA
+296 LSVQA
-301 ELKGVMDSVKSY
+301 ELKDVMNSVKAY

-326 SVERASE
+326 SVERTSE
-333 MLIARTRKM
+333 TLIARTRQL

-351 VQKSE
+351 IKKSE
-356 LASSESAIFSTSENV
+356 LASSESAIFSTSEMLV
-371 ENTSLSVAMVSEN
+371 NTSLSVTMVSEN
-384 VQSEKA
+384 VENEKA

-395 ASTLEHKEE
+395 ASELE
-404 RLSATALALATKSA
+404 RT
-418 EIEEKSLRADN
+418 D
-429 MLKKAEKEKAV
+429 
-440 QTAYANTLAIT
+440 
-451 SERLSATASALATRS
+451 ERLSATASALATKS
-466 ETVEQRSIHVN
+466 AEVEQKSLRADN
-477 NVLKTATEEHEKAQE
+477 MLKQAEKEKAEAQE

-501 ERFDSLR
+501 ERFSGLR
-508 EKANNYLSS
+508 EKANGYLES
-517 LKEWIKGEKEE
+517 LKDWIKGEKEE
-528 EEKENKRLISIAT
+528 EEKENKRIISIAT
-541 AAVMD
+541 AHIMD
-546 LEQSGAL
+546 MEQSGAL
-553 QSIADD
+553 KSIADAV
-559 IRNKANEHMDNLE
+559 REEAQEHMDNLE
-572 TVVTTDPDDIAIDP
+572 TVVSTDPNDIAIDP
-586 SQFETPEQAEKIDFS
+586 KQIETPEQAEELDFS
-601 QFEIKPKQNQRTL
+601 QFEVKPKQNQRTF

>member
-23 KYRELDKYKSDVDES
+23 KYRELGKYKSDVNES

-54 EVINYVEGE
+54 EVINYVEDE
-63 FKNVIGCN
+63 FKDVIGCE

-78 MRDPEKGRK
+78 MRDPKKGRK

-105 DGPTTKQVD
+105 DGPTTKEVD

-120 DSVVKKEV
+120 DTVVKKEV
-128 GLKTYERNTTP
+128 GLKTYERNITP
-139 EMREN
+139 QMREN

-186 KTQSMQSIKNADGKR
+186 KTQSMQSVKDADGKR

-206 GKYLKAMRDTISYGN
+206 GKYLKAMQDTISYGN

-236 DEYMAGVYG
+236 DEYMANVYG

-259 TAEEMREYRE
+259 IAEEMREYRE

-283 MREEAEN
+283 AREEAEN
-290 AKQSAK
+290 AKETAK
-296 FSAQA
+296 LSVQA
-301 ELKGVMDSVKSY
+301 ELKDVMASVKTY
-313 SETVTAEVNAKSE
+313 SETITSEVDAKSE

-333 MLIARTRKM
+333 TLVARTRELI
-342 VSSEVASMN
+342 SSEVASMN

-356 LASSESAIFSTSENV
+356 LASSERAIFSTSETV
-371 ENTSLSVAMVSEN
+371 MNTSLSVVMMSEN

-395 ASTLEHKEE
+395 GSTL
-404 RLSATALALATKSA
+404 ATAG
-418 EIEEKSLRADN
+418 
-429 MLKKAEKEKAV
+429 
-440 QTAYANTLAIT
+440 
-451 SERLSATASALATRS
+451 ERLSATASEVAMRS
-466 ETVEQRSIHVN
+466 ESVEQQSIQASN
-477 NVLKTATEEHEKAQE
+477 MLKSATEESKKAQG
-492 HKAWVKTAL
+492 HKVWVKTAL
-501 ERFDSLR
+501 ERFDGLR
-508 EKANNYLSS
+508 EKANSYLSN
-517 LKEWIKGEKEE
+517 LKDWIKGEKEE
-528 EEKENKRLISIAT
+528 EEKENKRLISLAT
-541 AAVMD
+541 AHIMD
-546 LEQSGAL
+546 MEQSGVL
-553 QSIADD
+553 KSIADSL
-559 IRNKANEHMDNLE
+559 KAEASEHMDNLE
-572 TVVTTDPDDIAIDP
+572 TVVTTDPNDIAIDLKRI
-586 SQFETPEQAEKIDFS
+586 ETPEQVEELDFS
-601 QFEIKPKQNQRTL
+601 QFEVKPKQNQRTF

>member
-23 KYRELDKYKSDVDES
+23 KYRELDGYKSDVDQS

-54 EVINYVEGE
+54 EVISYVENE
-63 FKNVIGCN
+63 FESVVGCE
-71 YMEQPKN
+71 YMKQPKN

-94 TLPRELFDEWT
+94 TLPRELFDQWT

-120 DSVVKKEV
+120 DTVIKKEV
-128 GLKTYERNTTP
+128 GLKTYERNITP

-144 IRGFGAHVLDFLETQ
+144 IRGFGTHVLDFLETQ

-186 KTQSMQSIKNADGKR
+186 KTQSMQSVKDADGKR

-206 GKYLKAMRDTISYGN
+206 GKYLKSMQDTISYGN
-221 AIPQKAKMRK
+221 AVPQKAKMRK
-231 FHENF
+231 FHESF
-236 DEYMAGVYG
+236 DDYMAGVYG
-245 KKGLILTG
+245 KNGLILTG

-283 MREEAEN
+283 AREEAEN
-290 AKQSAK
+290 AKQTAK
-296 FSAQA
+296 LSVQA
-301 ELKGVMDSVKSY
+301 ELKDVMTSVKAY
-313 SETVTAEVNAKSE
+313 SETVTAEISAKSE

-333 MLIARTRKM
+333 TLMTRTRELI
-342 VSSEVASMN
+342 SSEVASMN
-351 VQKSE
+351 IQKSE
-356 LASSESAIFSTSENV
+356 LASSESAIFSTSEMLV
-371 ENTSLSVAMVSEN
+371 NTSLSVTMVSEN
-384 VQSEKA
+384 VENEKA

-395 ASTLEHKEE
+395 ASELE
-404 RLSATALALATKSA
+404 RT
-418 EIEEKSLRADN
+418 D
-429 MLKKAEKEKAV
+429 
-440 QTAYANTLAIT
+440 
-451 SERLSATASALATRS
+451 ERLSATASALATKS
-466 ETVEQRSIHVN
+466 AEVEQKSLRADN
-477 NVLKTATEEHEKAQE
+477 MLKQAEKEKAEAQE

-501 ERFDSLR
+501 ERFSGLR
-508 EKANNYLSS
+508 EKANSYLDS
-517 LKEWIKGEKEE
+517 LKDWIKGEKEE
-528 EEKENKRLISIAT
+528 EEKENKRIISIAT
-541 AAVMD
+541 AHIMD
-546 LEQSGAL
+546 MEQSGAL
-553 QSIADD
+553 KSIADAV
-559 IRNKANEHMDNLE
+559 REEAQEHMDNLE
-572 TVVTTDPDDIAIDP
+572 TVVTTDPNDIAIDP
-586 SQFETPEQAEKIDFS
+586 KQVETPEELDFS
-601 QFEIKPKQNQRTL
+601 QFEVKPKQNQRTF

>member
-11 KGGGSYANIVRE
+11 KNGGSYANIVRE
-23 KYRELDKYKSDVDES
+23 KYRELDGYKSDVDQS

-54 EVINYVEGE
+54 EVISYVENE
-63 FKNVIGCN
+63 FESVVGCE
-71 YMEQPKN
+71 YMKQPKN
-78 MRDPEKGRK
+78 MRDPNKGRK

-94 TLPRELFDEWT
+94 TLPRELFDAWT

-120 DSVVKKEV
+120 DTVVKKEV
-128 GLKTYERNTTP
+128 GLKTYERNITP
-139 EMREN
+139 QMREN
-144 IRGFGAHVLDFLETQ
+144 IKGFGSHVLDFLETQ

-186 KTQSMQSIKNADGKR
+186 KTQSMQSVKGEDGKR

-206 GKYLKAMRDTISYGN
+206 GKYLKSMQDTISYGN

-236 DEYMAGVYG
+236 DEYMSNVYG

-283 MREEAEN
+283 AREDAEN
-290 AKQSAK
+290 AKQNARLTV
-296 FSAQA
+296 QA
-301 ELKGVMDSVKSY
+301 ELKGVMDSVKAY

-326 SVERASE
+326 SVERTSE
-333 MLIARTRKM
+333 TLITRTRELI
-342 VSSEVASMN
+342 SSEVASMN
-351 VQKSE
+351 IQKSE
-356 LASSESAIFSTSENV
+356 LASSESAIFSTLEMLVNTSLSVTMVSENV
-371 ENTSLSVAMVSEN
+371 EN
-384 VQSEKA
+384 EKA

-395 ASTLEHKEE
+395 ASE
-404 RLSATALALATKSA
+404 LART
-418 EIEEKSLRADN
+418 D
-429 MLKKAEKEKAV
+429 
-440 QTAYANTLAIT
+440 
-451 SERLSATASALATRS
+451 ERLSATASALATRS
-466 ETVEQRSIHVN
+466 AEVEQKSLHAD
-477 NVLKTATEEHEKAQE
+477 NVLKQAEKEKAEAQE

-501 ERFDSLR
+501 ERFSGLR
-508 EKANNYLSS
+508 EKANSYLDS
-517 LKEWIKGEKEE
+517 LKDWIKGEKEE
-528 EEKENKRLISIAT
+528 EEKENKRIISIAT
-541 AAVMD
+541 AHIMD
-546 LEQSGAL
+546 MEQSGAL
-553 QSIADD
+553 KSIADAV
-559 IRNKANEHMDNLE
+559 REEAQEHMDNLE
-572 TVVTTDPDDIAIDP
+572 TVVSTDPNDIAIDP
-586 SQFETPEQAEKIDFS
+586 KQVETPEQAEELDFS
-601 QFEIKPKQNQRTL
+601 QFEVKPKQNQRTY